1 MQTFVS
7 RAFISRALCGLLIA
21 AAAVA
26 AQAGAKEDIQADMKA
41 GRWSQADTRLA
52 DVLGKHPDNALAQ
65 YWMAQVKYREGE
77 LDAARKHLSKAKEL
91 DPKLA
96 FASSKT
102 DLSKLEKILSTTP
115 APAVRSEEPA
125 PRPQTMPAPVQRPPA
140 VTYNAPVEPQKSGL
154 GFWKWIMLI
163 ALAGFI
169 LWAVRAAKSRGQSG
183 DKAAIKAKLE
193 EALNDLRDA
202 GKSIDFRPDLSMEQR
217 LALSDRVVRAQ
228 GDVTA
233 HLATMASRSDL
244 TPSYDLLRRV
254 RDIAAEVRGE
264 RRPSEIEAER
274 ELEMQRM
281 QSANMANRGM
291 GMGGMGNVGGGGL
304 GTAGAALGGLAAG
317 AVLGSIM
324 SGSAHA
330 HENRGDG
337 GSGGGGGGGSGYT
350 PIENFDRGDVSPD
363 IDIGGSGDGG
373 GWDSG
378 GSDTG
383 GSGGDFD

>member
-1 MQTFVS
+1 MQTLVS

-21 AAAVA
+21 CAAMA
-26 AQAGAKEDIQADMKA
+26 AQAGAKEDIQANMRA

-52 DVLGKHPDNALAQ
+52 EVLGKHPDNALAQ

-77 LDAARKHLSKAKEL
+77 LDAARKHLSTAKEL

-102 DLSKLEKILSTTP
+102 DLAKLEKILSNTSAPAARTEAP
-115 APAVRSEEPA
+115 APK
-125 PRPQTMPAPVQRPPA
+125 PQTMPAPVQQPPA
-140 VTYNAPVEPQKSGL
+140 VNYNTPVEPKKSGS
-154 GFWKWIMLI
+154 GFWMWIILI
-163 ALAGFI
+163 AVAGFI
-169 LWAVRAAKSRGQSG
+169 FWAVRAAKSRGESG

-233 HLATMASRSDL
+233 HLATLAGRSDL

-264 RRPSEIEAER
+264 RRPSDIEAER

-281 QSANMANRGM
+281 QNANMAHQGM
-291 GMGGMGNVGGGGL
+291 GMGGMGNVGGSGL

-317 AVLGSIM
+317 AVLGSLM

-330 HENRGDG
+330 HESRSDRGSGDG
-337 GSGGGGGGGSGYT
+337 GGSSGYT

-363 IDIGGSGDGG
+363 IDIGGSDDGG